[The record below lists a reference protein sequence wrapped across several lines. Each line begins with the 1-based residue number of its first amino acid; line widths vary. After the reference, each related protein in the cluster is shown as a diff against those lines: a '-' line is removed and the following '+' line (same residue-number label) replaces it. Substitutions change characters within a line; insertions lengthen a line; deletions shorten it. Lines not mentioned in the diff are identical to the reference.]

1 MKLALTTALILSFF
15 GLAVLGFAN
24 MRMAIGHN
32 NMENCIATAVQ
43 GTVCPEAPGT
53 VGFINFHANAARF
66 FSTAVF
72 GASVS
77 AIVAFFMRAFGTSFL
92 NHLRVLPLLAKYR
105 LPQFLLSPAA
115 LPKDALNSW
124 LSLHEKR
131 DPALSFSFRP
141 I

>member
-1 MKLALTTALILSFF
+1 MKFALTSLLVISFF
-15 GLAVLGFAN
+15 GLAVLGFAG
-24 MRMAIGHN
+24 MGMAGEHGRAD
-32 NMENCIATAVQ
+32 CVATAVQ
-43 GTVCPEAPGT
+43 GTFCPEAPGT

-77 AIVAFFMRAFGTSFL
+77 AIFAFFALAFGMSIL
-92 NHLRVLPLLAKYR
+92 NHCRVLPLLAKYR
-105 LPQFLLSPAA
+105 LPQFLLLPVA
-115 LPKDALNSW
+115 LPKDALNYW

-131 DPALSFSFRP
+131 DPALSFGFRP